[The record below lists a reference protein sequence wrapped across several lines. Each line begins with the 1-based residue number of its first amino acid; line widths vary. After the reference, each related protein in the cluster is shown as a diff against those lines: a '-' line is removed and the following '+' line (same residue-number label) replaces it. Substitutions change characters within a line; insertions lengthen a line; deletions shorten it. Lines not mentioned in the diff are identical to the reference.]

1 MAGFGMQT
9 SIWLAGFTA
18 LAQSIG
24 VGAGIVLIERS
35 GRRSLLLTSLAL
47 VAGALFSLGL
57 SFYLKLLY
65 SAAAVPGDAAV
76 DAHCAALHSVVFGM
90 QPVTTCYRCLQVQ
103 GCGYCAASTATD
115 STDSDTSIGYC
126 YGAADSSSDSTTDA
140 LGRCATDAWQ
150 VSILFLQCIDQ
161 QSCISAKQLHACTA
175 LAPLQCDTTFSM

>member
-1 MAGFGMQT
+1 MQT

-65 SAAAVPGDAAV
+65 SAAAVPGGTAV
-76 DAHCAALHSVVFGM
+76 DAHCAALHSVVFGA

-103 GCGYCAASTATD
+103 GCGYCAATTID
-115 STDSDTSIGYC
+115 SIGHC
-126 YGAADSSSDSTTDA
+126 YGAANSSSSSTTDA
-140 LGRCATDAWQ
+140 LGRCAKDAWQ
-150 VSILFLQCIDQ
+150 VSAIV
-161 QSCISAKQLHACTA
+161 SLHSIT
-175 LAPLQCDTTFSM
+175 QFSYHR